1 VRDASPASPIKSLN
15 PFNVEVGD
23 RLRMR
28 RLALGL
34 SQREIGKALD
44 ISFQQVQKYESG
56 LSEISAGRLYRLVQV
71 LGVVGVAYFLDD
83 ARGEPTIRDE
93 CLQLSRAFI
102 AVRNA
107 NVRKI
112 IIDLVVSLAA
122 EFALPKE

>member
-1 VRDASPASPIKSLN
+1 
-15 PFNVEVGD
+15 
-23 RLRMR
+23 MR

-56 LSEISAGRLYRLVQV
+56 LSEISAGRLYQLVQV